1 MIMNRPTTLED
12 IIGLESTKLG
22 FFGEVKNKI
31 VELQTANLKL
41 EQKQRQLQ
49 AILDGI
55 SDVMV
60 IISLNFTIISTNRLF
75 SEVFNCASPRGRFCY
90 DLFKNRASP
99 CPDCPIITARKMAMV
114 CRKLVDHQINNKNHQ
129 FEVAVSPMSEP
140 GKKTLRFLVLMRDV
154 TREKAY
160 QAQYQYSTKMA
171 TVGVLA
177 AGVAHEIN
185 NPLTSIGGFSEGLRR
200 RLPKLGLCMREGPEK
215 DELMA
220 DFDEYIETII
230 VECNRCRDIVKS
242 LLTFS
247 PRKKIVFLPV
257 DLKILITDVLTLLRY
272 RLKNFPSLK
281 IELEFEGDLPKIR
294 GSAAELK
301 QVMLNIICNS
311 LDALDGPNA
320 RDGRIKILAEKKNCW
335 VTLSF
340 EDNGCGITQENRDR
354 IFDPF
359 FTTKPVDKG
368 TGIGLSTCYNIIRQ
382 HRGEIVVNSQKDLG
396 TVFKIKFPNPEFV
409 PEDTP
414 EVVPETVPENLI
426 GYLKDE

>member
-1 MIMNRPTTLED
+1 MKRHTTLED

-31 VELQTANLKL
+31 VELQAANLKL

-60 IISLNFTIISTNRLF
+60 IISLDFTIMSTNRLF

-99 CPDCPIITARKMAMV
+99 CPGCPIITAQKMAGV

-140 GKKTLRFLVLMRDV
+140 GKKAQRFLVLMRDV

-200 RLPKLGLCMREGPEK
+200 RLPRLSRCLQEGSEK

-247 PRKKIVFLPV
+247 PRKKIVFVSV
-257 DLKILITDVLTLLRY
+257 DLKSLVNDVLTLLRY
-272 RLKNFPSLK
+272 RLKNFPALK
-281 IELEFEGDLPKIR
+281 IELEFKADLPKIR

-311 LDALDGPNA
+311 LDVLESPDV
-320 RDGRIKILAEKKNCW
+320 RDGRIKILAEKESRF
-335 VTLSF
+335 VTVSV
-340 EDNGCGITQENRDR
+340 EDNGIGIAREKRDR

-368 TGIGLSTCYNIIRQ
+368 TGIGLSTCYNIIKQ
-382 HRGEIVVNSQKDLG
+382 HRGEIVVNSRENRG
-396 TVFKIKFPNPEFV
+396 TVFKIKFPNPE
-409 PEDTP
+409 
-414 EVVPETVPENLI
+414 VVPEFVPASMSESMI
-426 GYLKDE
+426 GYFENE